1 MYVVLGATGNI
12 GSQVVESLKSKGQ
25 TVIAVSHDET
35 KASALTD
42 GNVEGVSVD
51 VANADALRDILR
63 RGYRAF
69 LLNPPA
75 VPTTDTNAEELRT
88 ARAIAKAVEG
98 SGLEKVVVASTY
110 GAQQGDRIGDLS
122 VLWEFEQLIEKAG
135 VPTAV
140 NRGAYYYT
148 NLDVLIEPARRGDLP
163 TPFPANFVLPMVSPI
178 DLGKAA
184 ASRLMSPVGDVGL
197 ELVEGPKRYS
207 FADVAVILSKVLG
220 RDVRLKNIARDQIEA
235 SYRQQGFSEPAAE
248 AYTRM
253 TIATLDGPESPANAV
268 RGRVTLEEHITSFP
282 AVKS

>member
-12 GSQVVESLKSKGQ
+12 GSQVVESLKSEGQ
-25 TVIAVSHDET
+25 TVIAVAHDQT
-35 KASALTD
+35 KAIALTN
-42 GNVEGVSVD
+42 GNVVGVSVD

-63 RGYRAF
+63 RGSRAF

-75 VPTTDTNAEELRT
+75 APTTDTNAEELRT

-98 SGLEKVVVASTY
+98 SGLEKVVVASAY
-110 GAQQGDRIGDLS
+110 GAQRGDRIGDLS
-122 VLWEFEQLIEKAG
+122 VLWEFERLIEKAG
-135 VPTAV
+135 IPTAV

-148 NLDVLIEPARRGDLP
+148 NLDMLIEPARSGDLP
-163 TPFPANFVLPMVSPI
+163 TPFPADFVLPMVSPI

-184 ASRLMSPVGDVGL
+184 ASRLTSPVGDVAL
-197 ELVEGPKRYS
+197 EFVEGPKRYS

-253 TIATLDGPESPANAV
+253 TIATLDGPELPANAV

>member
-163 TPFPANFVLPMVSPI
+163 TPFPADFVLPMVSPI

-197 ELVEGPKRYS
+197 EFVEGPKRYS

-253 TIATLDGPESPANAV
+253 TIATLDGPELPANAV

>member
-148 NLDVLIEPARRGDLP
+148 NLDVLIEPARWGDLP
-163 TPFPANFVLPMVSPI
+163 TPFPADFVLPMVSPI

-197 ELVEGPKRYS
+197 EFVEGPKRYS

-253 TIATLDGPESPANAV
+253 TIATLDGPELPANAV

>member
-25 TVIAVSHDET
+25 TVIAVAHDQM

-51 VANADALRDILR
+51 IANADALRDVLR
-63 RGYRAF
+63 RGSRAF

-75 VPTTDTNAEELRT
+75 APTMDTNAEELRT

-110 GAQQGDRIGDLS
+110 GARQGERIGDLS
-122 VLWEFEQLIEKAG
+122 VLWEFERMIEKAG

-148 NLDVLIEPARRGDLP
+148 NLDMLIEPAKSGDLP
-163 TPFPANFVLPMVSPI
+163 TPFPADFVLPMVSPI

-184 ASRLMSPVGDVGL
+184 ASRLMSPVGAVGL
-197 ELVEGPKRYS
+197 EFVEGPKRYA
-207 FADVAVILSKVLG
+207 FADVAAILSKVLG
-220 RDVRLKNIARDQIEA
+220 RDVRVNNIARDQIEA
-235 SYRQQGFSEPAAE
+235 SYREQGFSERAAE

-253 TIATLDGPESPANAV
+253 TKATLDGPEFPANAV
-268 RGRVTLEEHITSFP
+268 RGMVTLEEHITSLP